1 MLSLDSIQASELQ
14 CARRMSATTFLSD
27 ADVQAVLAWPELIK
41 ALLEAYRMQMDD
53 AALPPRTMARA
64 NGAWLRSLTAMPSHG
79 RYMGAKLIAASP
91 PARRASYLIALFDR
105 ETTELVALMDGN
117 RVTASRT
124 AATSALA
131 VDQVAPR
138 EPLEVAVVGSGLEA
152 RNHVFA
158 IAAVRTFGGVAVF
171 SPTEHNRGR
180 LADEISATIGVG
192 ARAVSTA
199 EEAVAGADLVIAA
212 ARSRDESPT
221 VHGAWLAPGATVV
234 SIGSTLPEQREVD
247 VDVIRR
253 AAVIVADVPTEVAS
267 DTGDMIA
274 ATAEGVVVDS
284 KLVALEAVVR
294 GKFVARPDPAAIVL
308 YKSVGSARQDITVAE
323 LCLER
328 ARALG
333 LGSRMSSTIEPVA
346 K

>member
-1 MLSLDSIQASELQ
+1 
-14 CARRMSATTFLSD
+14 MSATTFLSD
-27 ADVQAVLAWPELIK
+27 ADVDAVLAWPELIE
-41 ALLEAYRMQMDD
+41 AMREAYRTQTDD
-53 AALPPRTMARA
+53 AALPPRTIARA
-64 NGAWLRSLTAMPSHG
+64 NGAWLRSLTAMPSHC
-79 RYMGAKLIAASP
+79 RYMGAKLIAASLL
-91 PARRASYLIALFDR
+91 ARRASYLIALFDR
-105 ETTELVALMDGN
+105 DTTELAALMDGN

-124 AATSALA
+124 AGTSALA
-131 VDQVAPR
+131 VDHMAPR
-138 EPLEVAVVGSGLEA
+138 RPLSVAVVGSGVEA

-158 IAAVRTFGGVAVF
+158 IGAVRTFRGVAVF
-171 SPTEHNRGR
+171 SPTEQNRSR
-180 LADEISATIGVG
+180 LADEVSATIGG
-192 ARAVSTA
+192 GRAVSTA

-221 VHGAWLAPGATVV
+221 VQGAWLAPGASVV

-253 AAVIVADVPTEVAS
+253 AAVIVADVPAEVAS
-267 DTGDMIA
+267 ETGDMIA
-274 ATAEGVVVDS
+274 ATAAGVDIDS

-294 GKFVARPDPAAIVL
+294 GPLVVRRDPTAVVL

-333 LGSRMSSTIEPVA
+333 LGSHMSSTIEPVA

>member
-1 MLSLDSIQASELQ
+1 MTE
-14 CARRMSATTFLSD
+14 TTFLSD
-27 ADVQAVLAWPELIK
+27 ADVAAVLSWPELIG
-41 ALLEAYRMQMDD
+41 ALREAYSARMDD
-53 AALPPRTMARA
+53 AALPPRTMARTE
-64 NGAWLRSLTAMPSHG
+64 GAWLRSLTATPSHC

-91 PARRASYLIALFDR
+91 LTRRASYLIALFDR
-105 ETTELVALMDGN
+105 ITTELVALMDGN

-131 VDQVAPR
+131 VDRLAPR
-138 EPLEVAVVGSGLEA
+138 RPLNVAVIGSGLEA

-158 IAAVRTFGGVAVF
+158 ISAVREFRGVSIF
-171 SPTEHNRGR
+171 SPTEVHRRR
-180 LADEISATIGVG
+180 LADEVTASLDLD
-192 ARAVSTA
+192 ARAVGA
-199 EEAVAGADLVIAA
+199 ADEAVADADVVIAA

-221 VHGAWLAPGATVV
+221 VRGACLAAGATVV

-253 AAVIVADVPTEVAS
+253 AGVIVADVPVEVAS
-267 DTGDMIA
+267 ETGDMIA
-274 ATAEGVVVDS
+274 ATSEGVDFAA
-284 KLVALEAVVR
+284 KLVALEAVVQETVTV
-294 GKFVARPDPAAIVL
+294 GLDPAAIVL

-333 LGSRMSSTIEPVA
+333 LGSRMGATIEPVA

>member
-1 MLSLDSIQASELQ
+1 V
-14 CARRMSATTFLSD
+14 SATTFLSD
-27 ADVQAVLAWPELIK
+27 ADVEAVLAWPELIE
-41 ALLEAYRMQMDD
+41 AMRQAYRTKTDD

-64 NGAWLRSLTAMPSHG
+64 NGAWLRSLTATPPHC

-105 ETTELVALMDGN
+105 DTTELAALMDGN
-117 RVTASRT
+117 NVTASRT

-131 VDQVAPR
+131 VDHMAPR
-138 EPLEVAVVGSGLEA
+138 RPLSVAVVGSGVEA

-158 IAAVRTFGGVAVF
+158 ISAVRTFRGVAVF
-171 SPTEHNRGR
+171 SPTKQNRGR
-180 LADEISATIGVG
+180 LADEISATIGG
-192 ARAVSTA
+192 GRAVSTA

-212 ARSRDESPT
+212 ARSWDESPT
-221 VHGAWLAPGATVV
+221 VEGAWLAPRATVV

-253 AAVIVADVPTEVAS
+253 AAVIVADVPAEVAS
-267 DTGDMIA
+267 ETGDMIA
-274 ATAEGVVVDS
+274 AATAGVDIAS
-284 KLVALEAVVR
+284 KLVSLEAVVR
-294 GKFVARPDPAAIVL
+294 EPLVVRRDPAAVVL

-333 LGSRMSSTIEPVA
+333 LGSRMNSTIEPVA

>member
-1 MLSLDSIQASELQ
+1 MA
-14 CARRMSATTFLSD
+14 ATTFLSD
-27 ADVQAVLAWPELIK
+27 ADVEEVLAWPELIE
-41 ALLEAYRMQMDD
+41 ALREAYCTQMDD
-53 AALPPRTMARA
+53 AALPRRSIARA
-64 NGAWLRSLTAMPSHG
+64 NGAWLRSLTAMPSHC

-91 PARRASYLIALFDR
+91 LARRASYLIALFDR
-105 ETTELVALMDGN
+105 DTTELAALMDGN

-131 VDQVAPR
+131 VDLLAPR
-138 EPLEVAVVGSGLEA
+138 RPLSVAVVGSGLEA

-158 IAAVRTFGGVAVF
+158 VGTVRTFRGVAVF
-171 SPTEHNRGR
+171 SPTEQNRGR
-180 LADEISATIGVG
+180 LAAEISATVG
-192 ARAVSTA
+192 GGRAVSTA
-199 EEAVAGADLVIAA
+199 KEAVSGADLVIAA

-221 VHGAWLAPGATVV
+221 VQGTWLAPGATVV

-253 AAVIVADVPTEVAS
+253 AAVIVADVPAEVAS
-267 DTGDMIA
+267 ETGDMIA
-274 ATAEGVVVDS
+274 ATAAGVDVDS

-294 GKFVARPDPAAIVL
+294 GPFVVRRDPAAIVL

-333 LGSRMSSTIEPVA
+333 LGTRMSSTIEPVA